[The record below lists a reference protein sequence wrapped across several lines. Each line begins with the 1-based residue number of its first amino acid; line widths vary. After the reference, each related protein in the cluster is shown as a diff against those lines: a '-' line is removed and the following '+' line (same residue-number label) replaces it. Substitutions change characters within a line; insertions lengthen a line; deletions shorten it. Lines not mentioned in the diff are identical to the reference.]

1 MRVKG
6 RQRELRVTSLLRCDA
21 AGEKNTCSFR
31 LAGKKMVKKKNII
44 RFILV
49 QISVQNNYANENILI
64 SEQPSRIIA

>member
-1 MRVKG
+1 
-6 RQRELRVTSLLRCDA
+6 
-21 AGEKNTCSFR
+21 
-31 LAGKKMVKKKNII
+31 MVKKKNII